1 VTTKIEKQKVL
12 LFSPIFY
19 PDTGG
24 PAVQGKFLAE
34 MLQQNGF
41 TVYVIKF
48 GPNELINSDIKII
61 SLNWLPNPGF
71 GERLYRWFIGPI
83 ISTFYLFRIRPNLVI
98 VNSVFWNGM
107 IMGYICRAVR
117 IPTILKFAGDWVFEN
132 LTTHKKF
139 KVDFED
145 IYKEKI
151 MNKLLFRLEQYF
163 VSKFNVVWV
172 ISNFRKKNVELL
184 TSKPKIWL
192 QSNFHNLPEIFE
204 PNPHRFKS
212 PIVFVTSA
220 RLIPHK
226 RIDVLIETL
235 SKLNYD
241 YKFIIIGEGS
251 EISNLRE
258 IALNL
263 GINKKVFFLGKISSG
278 LLYQIL
284 NDSTVY
290 LSWSAE
296 EGAPNAFIEAMHFGL
311 PIFTANVG
319 GISEMFEEG
328 SNAVKL
334 IDPDES
340 KDLLDLIVN
349 LDSSLE
355 ELKIMSL
362 SSLKEGRKFVQS
374 ENEKIVLDFI
384 QNLMLRTKL

>member
-1 VTTKIEKQKVL
+1 MYSEIKKQKIL
-12 LFSPIFY
+12 LFSPIFH

-24 PAVQGKFLAE
+24 PAIQGKFLAE
-34 MLQQNGF
+34 MLHQNGF
-41 TVYVIKF
+41 EIYVIKF
-48 GPNELINSDIKII
+48 GLNDLINSDMKII
-61 SLNWLPNPGF
+61 SLNWFPNPGF
-71 GERLYRWFIGPI
+71 SERLYRWLVGPI
-83 ISTFYLFRIRPNLVI
+83 ICAFYLFKIRPNLVI

-107 IMGYICRAVR
+107 IMGLICRLVR

-139 KVDFED
+139 KVDFEE
-145 IYKEKI
+145 IYKTNI
-151 MNKLLFRLEQYF
+151 INKLLFRIEKYL

-172 ISNFRKKNVELL
+172 ISNFRKQNVELL
-184 TSKPKIWL
+184 TNKPKIWL
-192 QSNFHNLPEIFE
+192 QRNFHNLPEKFE
-204 PNPHRFKS
+204 INPHRFKS

-226 RIDVLIETL
+226 RINVLIETL

-251 EISNLRE
+251 EIDNLRELASNLR
-258 IALNL
+258 
-263 GINKKVFFLGKISSG
+263 INNKVFFLGKISSN

-284 NDSTVY
+284 INSTVY

-319 GISEMFEEG
+319 GISEMFDEG
-328 SNAVKL
+328 SKAVKL
-334 IDPDES
+334 INPDES
-340 KDLLDLIVN
+340 RELFDSIVN

-362 SSLKEGRKFVQS
+362 SSLKEGKKFLRS
-374 ENEKIVLDFI
+374 ENEKTVLDFI
-384 QNLMLRTKL
+384 QNLMQGVKR